1 MKYGTHKIPV
11 MLRSIISLWQKK
23 YGLRVLP
30 TGRNGNTFANTYA
43 RTVVDNPRITG
54 LLEEPTL

>member
-1 MKYGTHKIPV
+1 MAHKIPV
-11 MLRSIISLWQKK
+11 MLRSIISLWQEK

-30 TGRNGNTFANTYA
+30 TGRNGNTLADTCA

-54 LLEEPTL
+54 LLEEPIL